1 MTTIF
6 NYRGSDMNDNPVT
19 GFLTKKKI
27 RSSGKVQWAIAT
39 GNCSLAETIP
49 ISDDFKLLLGID
61 EDGKYICEGDILDF
75 DSITGEPLSAELA
88 VVLVDKYGKH
98 YYAPKEITWLVG
110 RDSEYKAS
118 HKRNSS

>member
-1 MTTIF
+1 MKTIF
-6 NYRGSDMNDNPVT
+6 QYQGSDINGNYVQ

-27 RSSGKVQWAIAT
+27 RSSGKITWAIAK

-49 ISDDFKLLLGID
+49 ISDDFKLILGID
-61 EDGKYICEGDILDF
+61 ENHNFICEGDIVDF
-75 DSITGEPLSAELA
+75 DSINDEPLSAELA

-110 RDSEYKAS
+110 RDSEYKS
-118 HKRNSS
+118 TVRRD

>member
-6 NYRGSDMNDNPVT
+6 NYRGYDMNDNPVT

-27 RSSGKVQWAIAT
+27 RSSGKIQWAIAT

-49 ISDDFKLLLGID
+49 IDDDFKLLLGID

-75 DSITGEPLSAELA
+75 TSIRNEPVSVELA
-88 VVLVDKYGKH
+88 VVLVDKYGRH

-110 RDSEYKAS
+110 RDSEYKS
-118 HKRNSS
+118 TVRRD